1 MQPAVSPFVYR
12 PHVEQGGVT
21 ITPDLS
27 IRAVMGLDEAGRASQ
42 ISPAALSSSPV
53 LVYQDGAGDLRTA
66 FTFTQAAFG
75 LLVGIA
81 LVVTTGGLIRQIA
94 AARTAWRYPDVHD
107 HTDQI
112 CLMADGAL
120 MGSMDQWETQ
130 GVLQDGII
138 EQGTMAV
145 ASAGA
150 LIEGSGAEMTVS
162 LSLEDRLERT
172 ALAARYQILP
182 L

>member
-27 IRAVMGLDEAGRASQ
+27 IRALTTLDEASRAAPVPPTVLTS
-42 ISPAALSSSPV
+42 APV
-53 LVYQDGAGDLRTA
+53 LTHPDGTGALRAA

-81 LVVTTGGLIRQIA
+81 LVITADGLVRQIA
-94 AARTAWRYPDVHD
+94 AARTAWRYPDLYD
-107 HTDQI
+107 HADQVL
-112 CLMADGAL
+112 LMAHGVSL
-120 MGSMDQWETQ
+120 GGLDQWETR
-130 GVLQDGII
+130 GVLQDGVI
-138 EQGTMAV
+138 ERGAMAV
-145 ASAGA
+145 APTGA
-150 LIEGSGAEMTVS
+150 VIEGTGAAATVS
-162 LSLEDRLERT
+162 LSLEDRREQT
-172 ALAARYQILP
+172 ALAAHYQVLP